1 MVRMIKNW
9 KEILMT
15 TMMRKKP
22 RTCKQVITRMKAKV
36 APRTCKKQVSMMMEE
51 RPTRAMISMVTR
63 ELQNMHEAIDH
74 EEWDDDNDYLSTN
87 DFRVYKIDVQTG
99 NFLKLQRPDQILCL
113 TDYGSMS
120 LQASDFKE
128 LEKNGIYFAT
138 NGTSDTIVSQPFTS
152 RENRCLQP
160 R

>member
-1 MVRMIKNW
+1 MQASDHEYESEGSAQNMQ
-9 KEILMT
+9 EASDHDDGGEADEGYD
-15 TMMRKKP
+15 
-22 RTCKQVITRMKAKV
+22 QYGD
-36 APRTCKKQVSMMMEE
+36 E
-51 RPTRAMISMVTR
+51 

-99 NFLKLQRPDQILCL
+99 NFLKLQRLGDQILCL

-128 LEKNGIYFAT
+128 LEKNSIYFAT
-138 NGTSDTIVSQPFTS
+138 NGTSEPVLH
-152 RENRCLQP
+152 CLINP
-160 R
+160 K